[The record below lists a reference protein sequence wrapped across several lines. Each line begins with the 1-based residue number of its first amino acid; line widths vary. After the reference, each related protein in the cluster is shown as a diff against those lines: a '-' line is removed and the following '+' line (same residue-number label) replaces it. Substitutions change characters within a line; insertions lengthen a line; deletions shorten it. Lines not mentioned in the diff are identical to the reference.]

1 MATELTRVESIF
13 YSALDKEDA
22 LERAAYLDSACGE
35 DAGLRCRV
43 ERLLNAHPKLG
54 DFLQGDAAQMT
65 ATTSVNI
72 AEGPGT
78 QIGPYKLLQ
87 QLGEGGMGVV
97 FLAERQ
103 HPVKQRVALKIIKQG
118 MDTKNFIARFEAER
132 QALAL
137 MDHPNIAKVLD
148 AGCTNAGRPYF
159 VMELVKGVA
168 ISTYCDESRLSTR
181 ERLDLFIQV
190 CHAVQHAHQKGI
202 IHRDLKPSNVLVALY
217 DDRPV
222 PKVIDFGVAKA
233 TNQQLTEKTLFTEV
247 GSILGT
253 WEYMSPEQA
262 VLNQLDVDT
271 RTDVYSLGVVL
282 YELLTGETPLD
293 RQRLREVQIMETLRM
308 IREDEPPKP
317 STRVSNLGKQASE
330 RAAYRRAKPEDLAS
344 EFRGDLDWIVMKAL
358 AKERSRRYD
367 SASRFAD
374 DLQRYLNNELV
385 EARPPSVWYQLQK
398 FWQRNRMAAV
408 SALAVFL
415 ALTAGLAM
423 AVWGLHATATAYREL
438 AENLTQLQANNE
450 LLREALISQ
459 AITAA
464 IAGDQR
470 TMEEAVDNA
479 VVAGEKPV
487 WREIM
492 AGLMADYQG
501 DGEKAVSLLQ
511 KATKEAPDN
520 LAAQAILA
528 SAYWNVGQIDEHED
542 CVLRLGK
549 LESRNRFDTLFVAH
563 ANRFWDSTKALQQIS
578 SLVEDRTSWGIAHIM
593 LAEVKVWNA
602 WDSGNVDQAVSAM
615 SDVQLGKVKLP
626 SMAMVHQTELLACLA
641 ALDLAEQDDVR
652 RSAWQ
657 SRADAAAK
665 ELEASFPLR
674 GRHYELATYYYQRGE
689 KEKALAALMKDDDF
703 VQRSL
708 REALLFGLGRFT
720 QMQHVCA
727 AMETSAPSEV
737 VRRVREENRSDPSF
751 IRRIWNQLPLSASG
765 ERMEA
770 RQQWDALIGGRTELL
785 FNHEYPL
792 MLFSGR
798 WNEQELLKRATSANS
813 RIREFFAYVCLGH
826 YYLYVEPDRERAKQ
840 HFERAVETGPVASEA
855 TVWAQSYL
863 DLLEDETWPRWL
875 QRDASAPPDTQD
887 R

>member
-13 YSALDKEDA
+13 FAALDKEDA
-22 LERAAYLDSACGE
+22 QERAAYLDSACGE

-54 DFLQGDAAQMT
+54 DFLQGDAAQMA
-65 ATTSVNI
+65 ATTNVNI
-72 AEGPGT
+72 AERPGT

-148 AGCTNAGRPYF
+148 AGCTEAGRPYF

-168 ISTYCDESRLSTR
+168 ISTYCDESRLNTR

-262 VLNQLDVDT
+262 ILNQLDVDT

-317 STRVSNLGKQASE
+317 STRVSSLGKQVSE
-330 RAAYRRAKPEDLAS
+330 TAACRRTNPDALAS

-385 EARPPSVWYQLQK
+385 EARPPSVWYQMQK
-398 FWQRNRMAAV
+398 FWQRNKMVAA

-415 ALTAGLAM
+415 ALTTGLAM
-423 AVWGLHATATAYREL
+423 AVWGLQVQREAYCTL
-438 AENLTQLQANNE
+438 ADNLTQLQAKNE
-450 LLREALISQ
+450 LLREAFVCQ
-459 AITAA
+459 AFTAA

-470 TMEEAVDNA
+470 TMHEAIENA
-479 VVAGEKPV
+479 VMAGENPV
-487 WREIM
+487 WHEIM
-492 AGLMADYQG
+492 AGLMADHQG
-501 DGEKAVSLLQ
+501 DGPKAVSLLE
-511 KATKEAPDN
+511 KATEDAPDN

-528 SAYWNVGQIDEHED
+528 SAYWNAGRIDEHEE

-549 LESRNRFDTLFVAH
+549 LESKTRFDTLFVAH
-563 ANRFWDSTKALQQIS
+563 ANRFWHSTKALQQIS
-578 SLVEDRTSWGIAHIM
+578 PLVEDRTSWGIAHIM

-602 WDSGNVDQAVSAM
+602 WDLGEVEQAVSAIT
-615 SDVQLGKVKLP
+615 DVQLGKAKLP
-626 SMAMVHQTELLACLA
+626 SMAIVHQTELLACLA
-641 ALDLAEQDDVR
+641 ALDLAEQDDAR

-665 ELEASFPLR
+665 ELEVRFLQR

-689 KEKALAALMKDDDF
+689 KEKALAALSDSDDF

-708 REALLFGLGRFT
+708 REALLFGLGRFAE
-720 QMQHVCA
+720 MQHVCA
-727 AMETSAPSEV
+727 AMETSVPSEV
-737 VRRVREENRSDPSF
+737 VRRVREDGSSDQSF

-765 ERMEA
+765 ERKEA
-770 RQQWDALIGGRTELL
+770 RDNWNALIGTRTELP
-785 FNHEYPL
+785 FNYEYPL

-798 WNEQELLKRATSANS
+798 WNEQELLKRASSANS
-813 RIREFFAYVCLGH
+813 RLREFFAHVCLGH
-826 YYLYVEPDRERAKQ
+826 HYLYVEPDRERAKR
-840 HFERAVETGPVASEA
+840 HFERAVETGPIASEA

-863 DLLEDETWPRWL
+863 DLLKDETWPSWL
-875 QRDASAPPDTQD
+875 R
-887 R
+887 